1 MKLIG
6 NYFLYYFLKQKLELE
21 LIKSWV
27 FQTEKA
33 IYSLDKA
40 NYIYMNLNKS
50 TAKLIN
56 LLELIWN

>member
-56 LLELIWN
+56 LLELI

>member
-27 FQTEKA
+27 FETEKA

-56 LLELIWN
+56 LLELI